1 MRVFHGARA
10 DLGFG
15 LRSALWRSR
24 ALATWC
30 SWLWFGCLLG
40 ASYQAQAQDG
50 EVPSMSLP
58 AVLERARQNPPA
70 VLAALAT
77 LARVEAEEAHVRGG
91 YLPRASLEAGTGFQY
106 DNRNLTPN
114 RVRLPAGLPPELREQ
129 YLRSTQIPRY
139 EASSFNNYATA
150 RFDYALVDLARRHS
164 VGAAAQRTR
173 AQRSGFSASQRVT
186 VSAAAELYVRA
197 HAASELLADAR
208 ISEERRTQQL
218 TAIAA
223 LTKAGIRPSVDLQ
236 RAEIERLGARYARET
251 REIEE
256 QAAFAAL
263 AVAVGFDPT
272 RPVRPEA
279 FDDAALP
286 APLAP
291 LAATAIAT
299 QRRPE
304 LRQLEAELEA
314 RRADHRAAI
323 GARLP
328 TLGLLGSGNVS
339 HYDILNGTG
348 IQGLAAGA
356 SGHLYL
362 RWNAVDPVVWRR
374 ARVAAA
380 AADEAQR
387 RLEAAQLQVGAEV
400 VDAAYAVQ
408 RTRAQLE
415 QTIQV
420 LAAAQATRVAQ
431 NERYRAGAAS
441 LLDLLDAEGL
451 EQNARRQRIEA
462 ERDHRIARLALLA
475 TCGQL
480 DQIDR

>member
-1 MRVFHGARA
+1 MILLSSPRAGRRFCPRRAR
-10 DLGFG
+10 L
-15 LRSALWRSR
+15 
-24 ALATWC
+24 LAAC
-30 SWLWFGCLLG
+30 CASLWFTCLFG
-40 ASYQAQAQDG
+40 APRQVQAQDG
-50 EVPSMSLP
+50 EVRSMSLS

-70 VLAALAT
+70 VLAALAA
-77 LARVEAEEAHVRGG
+77 LARVEAEEAHVRGA
-91 YLPRASLEAGTGFQY
+91 YLPRVSVEAGTGLQY

-114 RVRLPAGLPPELREQ
+114 RVQLPAGLPPELREQ

-150 RFDYALVDLARRHS
+150 RFDYALVDLARRHT
-164 VGAAAQRTR
+164 VGAAAESSR
-173 AQRSGFSASQRVT
+173 AQQGSLRGSQRLA

-197 HAASELLADAR
+197 HAASELVADAR
-208 ISEERRTQQL
+208 LSEERRTQQL
-218 TAIAA
+218 GAITI

-263 AVAVGFDPT
+263 AVAVGFDPNQ
-272 RPVRPEA
+272 PVRPEA
-279 FDDAALP
+279 FDDALLP

-291 LAATAIAT
+291 LAASAVAS

-304 LRQLEAELEA
+304 LRQLEAELQA
-314 RRADHRAAI
+314 RRAEHRAAV

-339 HYDILNGTG
+339 HFDILNGTG
-348 IQGLAAGA
+348 IQGLSAGA

-362 RWNAVDPVVWRR
+362 RWSAVDPAVWRR

-387 RLEAAQLQVGAEV
+387 RLEAALLEVRAEV

-415 QTIQV
+415 QTTQV

-462 ERDHRIARLALLA
+462 ERDHRVARLALLA
-475 TCGQL
+475 ACGQL
-480 DQIDR
+480 ELITR